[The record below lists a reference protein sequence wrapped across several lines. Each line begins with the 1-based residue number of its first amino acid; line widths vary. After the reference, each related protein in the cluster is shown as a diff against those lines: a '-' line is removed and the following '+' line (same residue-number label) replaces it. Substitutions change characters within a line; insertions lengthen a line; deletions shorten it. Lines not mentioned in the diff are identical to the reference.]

1 MNNLS
6 KTLFDRNKNHSTKT
20 AFVEEHKSI
29 TYGELEIYSRCI
41 ASWMTTQQ
49 INPGDRVAIIYY
61 DKIDSVAVFLATI
74 LIGAIPVLISPR
86 GKPNKIQTQLASITP
101 KLVCIENDLD
111 TSLISY
117 KTVTVDQIR
126 INSANTTPYND
137 ANALAETNI
146 ATMIFTSGTTGY
158 SKPVMYTHE
167 RLMLDGQITTV
178 DYLKVTSTDK
188 LFCAAKLYTGFGFIR
203 TLIGTLY
210 AGASAYL
217 LADISSPV
225 ALRKILK
232 NFCPT
237 LFFAAPIFYTK
248 LIVKNQKLTLDCR
261 YYCAGSNLS
270 LQIIEQ
276 WKNYTDRNLHNLFGT
291 TECCSAITV
300 NLDGDSPAI
309 GTPTTAY
316 QLRIVDNDNIL
327 VADGTVG
334 RLQVKSSLNGVGY
347 FDDPEWTEKIF
358 KEWIPTGDL
367 CYKDSKQHYYYVG
380 RVNSIVKI
388 NGSFV
393 NLTEIDDMLSTY
405 TGVEQ
410 AATIATSDENGN
422 DQLEAY
428 IVPDDDSDINLLSLK
443 SWMIANYEK
452 NSCPKKFYIVNDLPT
467 TESGKIEK
475 YKLSST
481 YTV

>member
-1 MNNLS
+1 MSNLS
-6 KTLFDRNKNHSTKT
+6 KILFDRNKNHSTKT
-20 AFVEEHKSI
+20 AFVEEHRSI

-41 ASWMTTQQ
+41 ASWMAVQQ
-49 INPGDRVAIIYY
+49 IKPGDRVGIIYY
-61 DKIDSVAVFLATI
+61 DKIDSVAVFLSTI
-74 LIGAIPVLISPR
+74 LIGAIPVLISPK
-86 GKPNKIQTQLASITP
+86 GKPNKIQTQLASIDP
-101 KLVCIENDLD
+101 KLVCIENGLD
-111 TSLISY
+111 ISPTPY
-117 KTVTVDQIR
+117 QTVTLDQLR
-126 INSANTTPYND
+126 INSTNMTPYD
-137 ANALAETNI
+137 DVNI
-146 ATMIFTSGTTGY
+146 ASETDVATMVFTSGTTGY
-158 SKPVMYTHE
+158 SKPVMYTHK
-167 RLMLDGQITTV
+167 RLLLDGQITTV

-203 TLIGTLY
+203 VLIGTLY

-217 LADISSPV
+217 LSDIASPV
-225 ALRKILK
+225 ELRKILK

-300 NLDGDSPAI
+300 NLDGDSSSI

-316 QLRIVDNDNIL
+316 QLRIVNDNNSP
-327 VADGTVG
+327 VVDGTVG
-334 RLQVKSSLNGVGY
+334 HLQVKSLLSGVGY
-347 FDDPEWTEKIF
+347 FDDPVWTEKIF

-388 NGSFV
+388 NGLFV
-393 NLTEIDDMLSTY
+393 NLTEIDDVLSTY
-405 TGVEQ
+405 AGIEQ
-410 AATIATSDENGN
+410 AATIATLDENGN

-452 NSCPKKFYIVNDLPT
+452 NSCPKRFYIVNDLPT